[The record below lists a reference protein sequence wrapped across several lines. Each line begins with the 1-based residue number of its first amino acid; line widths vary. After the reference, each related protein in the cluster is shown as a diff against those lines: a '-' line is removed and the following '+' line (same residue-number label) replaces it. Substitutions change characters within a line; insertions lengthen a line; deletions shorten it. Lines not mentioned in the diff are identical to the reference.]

1 MNTFDDRKKA
11 FESKYANDAEMQFKV
26 MAKRN
31 KFVGLWAAEL
41 LGKSGNDAENY
52 AMEVIKSDM
61 EEAGD
66 EDVIR
71 KVKGDLGNL
80 ATDEEIR
87 AKLNE
92 CYGKAMD
99 DLAACLCLLLCTTS
113 LALLSCRNFVKE
125 GRYDTRNATR
135 FILWAE
141 RNRYVN
147 CAVLFSNAAARYK
160 DFSRA

>member
-1 MNTFDDRKKA
+1 MDTFQNRKKA
-11 FESKYANDAEMQFKV
+11 FESKYANDAEMQFKA

-52 AMEVIKSDM
+52 AKEVIKSDM

-71 KVKGDLGNL
+71 KVKRDLGNL

-92 CYGKAMD
+92 CYGKVMD
-99 DLAACLCLLLCTTS
+99 ELAT
-113 LALLSCRNFVKE
+113 
-125 GRYDTRNATR
+125 
-135 FILWAE
+135 
-141 RNRYVN
+141 
-147 CAVLFSNAAARYK
+147 
-160 DFSRA
+160 